1 MTQAKL
7 LKENEE
13 TSSHWISCC
22 KMQKKQS
29 SSKESD
35 GGEKQRTPK
44 TLIKH
49 RKLKAKTGGPI
60 LNWSQ
65 GFNVY

>member
-1 MTQAKL
+1 MRKHQATGL
-7 LKENEE
+7 VV
-13 TSSHWISCC
+13 C

-49 RKLKAKTGGPI
+49 RKLKAKTGGPV
-60 LNWSQ
+60 LDWSQ
-65 GFNVY
+65 GFNVYLLKICG